1 MNVIEAILTVL
12 GFVLIAIAF
21 NFWLGYIFDKAPVIR
36 DTDHDTP
43 WLYEVPPFDRDHRI
57 NLQHFLSTPTGKALI
72 QRLRATNSNMG
83 LKAGENLQFAA
94 ERASKVI
101 GYSECIMQIVSLS
114 DVPPTQAPPTAS
126 AEDAAGE
133 LLNKLSP

>member
-1 MNVIEAILTVL
+1 MNAFDFVAIIIALAILGVAWIEHTYRRSP
-12 GFVLIAIAF
+12 I
-21 NFWLGYIFDKAPVIR
+21 IR
-36 DTDHDTP
+36 DTEHDAP
-43 WLYEVPPFDRDHRI
+43 WLYEIPPFTRDDRI
-57 NLQHFLSTPTGKALI
+57 NLQHFLSTPTGRQLI

-83 LKAGENLQFAA
+83 LEAGQNKQFAA
-94 ERASKVI
+94 QRASEVI
-101 GYSECIMQIVSLS
+101 GYSECLKQIVSLS

>member
-1 MNVIEAILTVL
+1 MALS
-12 GFVLIAIAF
+12 
-21 NFWLGYIFDKAPVIR
+21 FWLERVFRQAPVIR
-36 DTDHDTP
+36 DTEHDVP

-57 NLQHFLSTPTGKALI
+57 ILQHFLSTPTGKALL

-83 LKAGENLQFAA
+83 LRAGENLQYAA
-94 ERASKVI
+94 ERAAKVV
-101 GYSECIMQIVSLS
+101 GYSDCIMQIISLS

>member
-1 MNVIEAILTVL
+1 MNALSN
-12 GFVLIAIAF
+12 IAIVVAVAAF
-21 NFWLGYIFDKAPVIR
+21 VCSLVSLIRNLADTAPVIR
-36 DTDHDTP
+36 DTDHDVP
-43 WLYEVPPFDRDHRI
+43 WLYEIPPFDRDHRI

-72 QRLRATNSNMG
+72 QRLRASNSNMG
-83 LKAGENLQFAA
+83 LKAGENKQFAA
-94 ERASKVI
+94 QRASEVI
-101 GYSECIMQIVSLS
+101 GYSECLTQIISLS